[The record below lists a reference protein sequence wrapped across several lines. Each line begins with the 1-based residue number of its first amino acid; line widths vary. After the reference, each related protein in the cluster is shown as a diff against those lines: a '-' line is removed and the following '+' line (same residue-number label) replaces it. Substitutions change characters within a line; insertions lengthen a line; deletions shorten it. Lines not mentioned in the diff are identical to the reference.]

1 MSQNKTNK
9 EKRKGYRRKMA
20 AALLVGM
27 LAVSTAAT
35 GCGKKTVD
43 YDVDGSSS
51 SGNSGTADSGSLQGK
66 YGIPAECDVDIATGD
81 TGIEKISIED
91 DEVTVPETG
100 DMAIAHYKKKTV
112 GTEEKKQIV
121 EAVFDKDQGIYAY
134 DYEKRTKE
142 DIQREIDMYERE
154 MQNNTDSDM
163 VTYYEEWVNDLK
175 TELQTAPDEYPAAGD
190 YTADA
195 FIGTFNGKQYIISVP
210 ADGSTGYYLSSR
222 EDTLEYRPMEGA
234 NGVYS
239 TSLNDY
245 MEYRT
250 NDEAAADESTNKCTF
265 SEDEA
270 KTIAEDFLAQV
281 GGTDVMLKESSALCW
296 VYYDNNGENL
306 ATEVDGYAFKYA
318 RAINNQPISSVNVWN
333 VDNFMQDDAS
343 VEVPVEEYNISIDS
357 NGVVEARWNDY
368 LEAVGQPETAELLSF
383 DKMLEKAN
391 ETVPAYFTKY
401 PTRYRKVEFNDITLS
416 YYLKQGANEGEYDYV
431 PAWILS
437 QYEEYTDYSE
447 EDNPSQLVIIDATD
461 GSVIDILELSKSL
474 GTYYDWEE
482 TDATV
487 SANGDDDEDTSDED
501 TSEGD
506 TSEGDTSEGDAS
518 EEDTSEGDTS
528 EGDASTEPATTE

>member
-20 AALLVGM
+20 AALLAGM

-43 YDVDGSSS
+43 YDVDGNSS

-100 DMAIAHYKKKTV
+100 DMAIAHYKKKIV
-112 GTEEKKQIV
+112 GAEEKKQIV

-154 MQNNTDSDM
+154 MQNSADSDM
-163 VTYYEEWVNDLK
+163 VSYYEEWVNDLK

-195 FIGTFNGKQYIISVP
+195 FIGTLNGKQYTISVP
-210 ADGSTGYYLSSR
+210 SDDSTGYYLSSR

-234 NGVYS
+234 GGVYS

-245 MEYRT
+245 MAYRS

-296 VYYDNNGENL
+296 VYYDYNGKNL
-306 ATEVDGYAFKYA
+306 TMEVDGYVFTYA
-318 RAINNQPISSVNVWN
+318 RAVNNQPISSVNPWN
-333 VDNFMQDDAS
+333 VDNLMQDNAS

-357 NGVVEARWNDY
+357 NGVVDANWNDY

-416 YYLKQGANEGEYDYV
+416 YYLKQGANEGEFDYV

-487 SANGDDDEDTSDED
+487 SAIDDDDEDTSEEDTAEGD

-506 TSEGDTSEGDAS
+506 TSEGDTSEGD
-518 EEDTSEGDTS
+518 TSEGDTS
-528 EGDASTEPATTE
+528 EEDASTEPAITE